1 MAQMDATSSDIRA
14 DLVDR
19 LMELYCQWRE
29 ECVRVQAAYERFS
42 SAVASDRELAFAA
55 YTAAL
60 DRERSACDAYAAQIR
75 LITSRIARVLHPTVR
90 GQELLR

>member
-1 MAQMDATSSDIRA
+1 MNATSSGIRA

-29 ECVRVQAAYERFS
+29 ECVRVQAGYERFS
-42 SAVASDRELAFAA
+42 SAVTSDRKLAFAA

-60 DRERSACDAYAAQIR
+60 DRERSASDAYAAQIR
-75 LITSRIARVLHPTVR
+75 LITSRIARVVRPTGR
-90 GQELLR
+90 LRRP